1 MEGMDTEVPKI
12 LLVEDSDSDA
22 LLIERAFRKAGVAN
36 GLVRMSNGVAAKDY
50 LQTVASSDVN
60 YDTPLFV
67 LLDLKLPGLS
77 GHELLRWIRSE
88 DALRN
93 LPVVIV
99 TGSERPEEQ
108 SAVELAGA
116 TAFYRKQLSFDK
128 LVDLIHSTGA
138 YWSLQTPTV

>member
-36 GLVRMSNGVAAKDY
+36 GLIRMSNGVAAKDY